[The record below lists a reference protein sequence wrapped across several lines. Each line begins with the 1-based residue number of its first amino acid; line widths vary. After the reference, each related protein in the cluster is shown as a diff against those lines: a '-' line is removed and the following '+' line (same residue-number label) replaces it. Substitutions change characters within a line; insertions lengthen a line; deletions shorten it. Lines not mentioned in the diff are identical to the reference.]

1 MNSSPVSQL
10 TFHVLLDVLDIVL
23 EDLRLED
30 HRLAPSVDHLGDG
43 LSCIVH
49 LKSVHQ
55 QSLGD
60 FR

>member
-30 HRLAPSVDHLGDG
+30 HRLGPSVDHLGDG

-49 LKSVHQ
+49 LKSFYQ
-55 QSLGD
+55 QTLGV
-60 FR
+60 FK

>member
-30 HRLAPSVDHLGDG
+30 HRLGPCVDHLGDG

-49 LKSVHQ
+49 LKSVHKIK
-55 QSLGD
+55 
-60 FR
+60 

>member
-30 HRLAPSVDHLGDG
+30 HGLGPRVDHLGDG
-43 LSCIVH
+43 HSCIVH
-49 LKSVHQ
+49 LKSFTNK
-55 QSLGD
+55 L
-60 FR
+60 